1 MSDLTQSADQVFIST
16 LLANLQAGG
25 VDSSRNLA
33 PSTSAW
39 QGRGHQLLDPRAQG
53 SFEARPS
60 SFQPHQSM
68 NHVAP
73 YSGSELAGLQTAG
86 GSGRQA
92 PPPADQGGRLSQLLQ
107 LLRQRQNGMQ
117 PTQPRPYSEAFEMST
132 MSAPGTSGPPP
143 SNTHPSLSALTHAEH
158 EILRQL
164 STLGGN
170 RGPGVAYEQNPT
182 VPLPA
187 APPSGAF
194 SAPIPGPILPPS
206 LLEGLF
212 GGSLPSGPNAYPA
225 APEAGGFSQVPRPG
239 NMEGSAVA
247 LGAFQAPGA
256 SFGVGK
262 AGMLLPAPQS
272 KHGLQGSPEA
282 SQGGSSDSDGA
293 DAKLVHARKK
303 NREVRSL
310 CGMMASPSSARHPG
324 LLDWEAVLETTVIQ
338 ESCIVKN

>member
-187 APPSGAF
+187 APPPLEPFQHQFPARSCRRLCLRVYSGEVCPQAQMRTLLHLRQEVSLKF
-194 SAPIPGPILPPS
+194 RAQATWRGLQWHWVHFRLLAPRL
-206 LLEGLF
+206 
-212 GGSLPSGPNAYPA
+212 
-225 APEAGGFSQVPRPG
+225 
-239 NMEGSAVA
+239 GSARRGCCFPPHRA
-247 LGAFQAPGA
+247 STAFRDLQKLRRGAAATAMARTLNWCMP
-256 SFGVGK
+256 
-262 AGMLLPAPQS
+262 
-272 KHGLQGSPEA
+272 
-282 SQGGSSDSDGA
+282 
-293 DAKLVHARKK
+293 ARKIE
-303 NREVRSL
+303 R
-310 CGMMASPSSARHPG
+310 CGHYAA
-324 LLDWEAVLETTVIQ
+324 
-338 ESCIVKN
+338 